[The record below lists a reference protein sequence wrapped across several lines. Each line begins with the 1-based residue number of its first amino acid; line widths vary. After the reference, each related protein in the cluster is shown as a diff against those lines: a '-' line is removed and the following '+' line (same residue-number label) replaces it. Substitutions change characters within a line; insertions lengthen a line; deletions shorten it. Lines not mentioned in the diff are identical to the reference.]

1 MLNVEDRRQYE
12 RFPLGR
18 PTRFISRT
26 DLEASGRLID
36 ISEGGMALA
45 APTSVDIGD
54 ELIAYPEGLGRLP
67 GVVVRKFDGGVGVKF
82 SLSDGQRANLAKR
95 IKSAVTGTPYLR
107 LFENRSSSRMTISL
121 PAVAFI
127 IGGGDG
133 FECEIS
139 NLSAD
144 GAAVK
149 SEVRPPLG
157 SIVKIGTLQGRVCR
171 HADTGFALEFHN
183 RAAARMSA

>member
-1 MLNVEDRRQYE
+1 MQAAENRRQHE

-45 APTSVDIGD
+45 APTGVEVGD
-54 ELIAYPEGLGRLP
+54 ELIAYPEGLGRLS

-82 SLSDGQRANLAKR
+82 KLSDGQRANLAKR
-95 IKSAVTGTPYLR
+95 IRSAITGTPYLR
-107 LFENRSSSRMTISL
+107 LFEKRASSRMGMSL

-127 IGGGDG
+127 VGGEG
-133 FECEIS
+133 FDCEIV
-139 NLSAD
+139 NLSAA
-144 GAAVK
+144 GAGVK
-149 SEVRPPLG
+149 SEARPPIG
-157 SIVKIGTLQGRVCR
+157 CQVKIGTLQGRVCR
-171 HADTGFALEFHN
+171 HTETGFALEF
-183 RAAARMSA
+183 RAPDDRKMSA